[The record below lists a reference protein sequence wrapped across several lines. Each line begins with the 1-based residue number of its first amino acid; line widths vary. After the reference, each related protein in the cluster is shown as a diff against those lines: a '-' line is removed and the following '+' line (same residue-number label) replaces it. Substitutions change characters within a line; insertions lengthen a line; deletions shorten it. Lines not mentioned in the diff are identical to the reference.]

1 MARTSVAPEA
11 MAPAIRDAVRAADAH
26 APVSYEQSFEEMIQE
41 TFARP
46 RELAWLVGVFAGL
59 ALILSAIGVYGVMA
73 FLTTARTREIGI
85 RLALGATPVDIVSL
99 IVGHAVRLI
108 AIAVTIGVVLAL
120 MALRLTSGLL
130 FGVSPFDPTTLAAVA
145 LLLAGVSVA
154 ASAIPAIRAARSESA
169 LFR

>member
-1 MARTSVAPEA
+1 
-11 MAPAIRDAVRAADAH
+11 
-26 APVSYEQSFEEMIQE
+26 
-41 TFARP
+41 
-46 RELAWLVGVFAGL
+46 
-59 ALILSAIGVYGVMA
+59 VYGVMA

-108 AIAVTIGVVLAL
+108 AIAVAIGVVLAL
-120 MALRLTSGLL
+120 IALRLTSGLL

-154 ASAIPAIRAARSESA
+154 ASAIPAIRAAQSESA
-169 LFR
+169 SFR